1 MDLLIII
8 IITSLLLVAYIFD
21 LTSSKTRIP
30 SVILLLLLGW
40 LVRQLSM
47 LFQFEIP
54 DFQLALPILGTLGL
68 ILIVLE
74 GSLELEMHQSKIP
87 LIARSTIGSFISFLV
102 MALILSWLF
111 LFFGDFSLKTSLINA
126 IPFCV
131 ISSAIAIP
139 SVQNLS
145 SERREFVIYESS
157 FSDIVAVLVFN
168 FIALNEDFGFVSF
181 GSFGIQFVIIIAA
194 SFISMILLS
203 VLLNKID
210 HHIKYFPIVLLFI
223 LIYSIAKAYHL
234 PALIMVLLL
243 GIFLGNVE
251 ELSHLKWLRFLKPK
265 ELVDEVLRF
274 KELNYELTFFI
285 RTLFF
290 LMFGFMIET
299 SELFNPDT
307 ALWALIIVVL
317 IYGIRSLQLKLSG
330 LPLFPLLFV
339 APRGLITILLFLSI
353 PVSEQ
358 IYLVNKSLIIQV
370 IVIGALIMM
379 FGLITTGKKMPGQ
392 TGHSPDDEK

>member
-194 SFISMILLS
+194 SFVSMILLS
-203 VLLNKID
+203 LLLNKID

-290 LMFGFMIET
+290 LLFGFMIKT

-358 IYLVNKSLIIQV
+358 IFLVNKSLIIQV

-392 TGHSPDDEK
+392 TGHSPDDEI